1 MQLTNSFKKKFDK
14 NGFVIA
20 KNLFNK
26 KEINKILINIK
37 EIEKKIISKN
47 KRHFHKTEDNKINT
61 LHNIQKFFPRN
72 FTVQISKKKKLVEI
86 VNFLLNGKSKMR
98 NVEFFLKPKK
108 TGMAA
113 PYHQDN
119 FYWNIIGAA
128 GLNVWIACSKS
139 SKKNGGVEYYEK
151 SHNLGVIQ
159 HEISFLPGSSQK
171 IPNKVIKKLK
181 FNKITPSLKEGD
193 CIFHHSEIIHGSK
206 PNKSSFDRIGL
217 VISYKTLKSKYD
229 LEKIRKYERRL
240 KKNLKKIYK

>member
-26 KEINKILINIK
+26 KEIKKILINIK

-98 NVEFFLKPKK
+98 NVEFF
-108 TGMAA
+108 
-113 PYHQDN
+113 
-119 FYWNIIGAA
+119 
-128 GLNVWIACSKS
+128 
-139 SKKNGGVEYYEK
+139 
-151 SHNLGVIQ
+151 
-159 HEISFLPGSSQK
+159 
-171 IPNKVIKKLK
+171 
-181 FNKITPSLKEGD
+181 
-193 CIFHHSEIIHGSK
+193 
-206 PNKSSFDRIGL
+206 
-217 VISYKTLKSKYD
+217 
-229 LEKIRKYERRL
+229 
-240 KKNLKKIYK
+240 